1 MLGAVALGNLVVAA
15 LHFGLAAAG
24 PAVRS
29 SLSLDTGMLGVVL
42 ATPAIGLM
50 LGTYGWGLLAD
61 ATSERRVLTGAFV
74 GFAVA
79 NLAAAHA
86 ARGDAT
92 IGFGFAMLASG
103 LFGSAAH
110 SAGGRAISAAFP
122 AERHGL
128 VLSIRH
134 VAIPIGAALGGML
147 VPLLV
152 RRDGLAPTMTWF
164 AATGVVA
171 AIVLTIAIPSSRGA
185 GRVVAGGARGV
196 SPTRLVTMWLLA
208 IGAGS
213 LAFVQ
218 LGIGSFLTVQLV
230 DRAGLQLAVAA
241 VVFAIA
247 QLAGGAGRVI
257 LGVWS
262 DRAGDRVRVLQH
274 VSASAFV
281 LVVAALAI
289 GQARWS
295 VAIQAI
301 ALVVVTSCNGV
312 VVAVAA
318 SLAPPGRTGATLGM
332 QTTANAA
339 ACAVAPILLG
349 GVIQRVGW
357 HAYDA
362 ALAVVLVVSS
372 VALVRLRAIS
382 SSARP
387 ASSTSPAAL

>member
-1 MLGAVALGNLVVAA
+1 VLGAVALGNLVVAA

-24 PAVRS
+24 PALRS
-29 SLSLDTGMLGVVL
+29 ALDLDTASLGVVL

-50 LGTYGWGLLAD
+50 LGTFAWGVLAD

-74 GFAVA
+74 GFAA
-79 NLAAAHA
+79 SAWAAAAFADDGRPVAFGA
-86 ARGDAT
+86 AL
-92 IGFGFAMLASG
+92 LASG

-122 AERHGL
+122 VHRHGL

-134 VAIPIGAALGGML
+134 VAIPVGAAIGGVL

-152 RRDGLAPTMTWF
+152 RRHGLGPAMVEF
-164 AATGVVA
+164 AVAGLVA
-171 AIVLTIAIPSSRGA
+171 ALLLALLVPSSRGA
-185 GRVVAGGARGV
+185 AARAAREQEGARGP
-196 SPTRLVTMWLLA
+196 SPLRVRSMWLLA
-208 IGAGS
+208 AGAGS

-230 DRAGLQLAVAA
+230 DRTGMQLAAAAA
-241 VVFAIA
+241 VFTAA
-247 QLAGGAGRVI
+247 QLLGGAGRVV

-262 DRAGDRVRVLQH
+262 DRVRERASVL
-274 VSASAFV
+274 VGVAAACVALVGASLGVPGATASA
-281 LVVAALAI
+281 LLQAA
-289 GQARWS
+289 
-295 VAIQAI
+295 

-339 ACAVAPILLG
+339 ACAIAPILLG
-349 GVIQRVGW
+349 ALLERSGWRSYEAVMTAVLVGSC
-357 HAYDA
+357 A
-362 ALAVVLVVSS
+362 ALL
-372 VALVRLRAIS
+372 RLRVQGRGE
-382 SSARP
+382 AR
-387 ASSTSPAAL
+387 ADG